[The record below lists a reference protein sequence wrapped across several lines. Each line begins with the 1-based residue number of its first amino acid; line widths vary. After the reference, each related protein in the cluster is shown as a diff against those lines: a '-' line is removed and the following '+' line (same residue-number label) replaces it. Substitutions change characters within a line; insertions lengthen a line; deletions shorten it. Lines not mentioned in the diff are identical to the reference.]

1 MSFSLNS
8 PYKKMKSKKGH
19 SQTKEIN
26 SINPDILNY
35 IQKVQNDKEKTKVIN
50 NSKNQLP
57 IQVERILT
65 NKLVN
70 SNIHGLSED
79 MTFDK
84 DKRFAAKKGLLYL
97 LNNLSSGTFCPD
109 IDEYFAKMREA
120 KIEEF
125 KKKPKLLEM
134 KNINDDD
141 LKMDKKKP
149 YNLVKKSPFRESSS
163 NIVQEDNIDEKNKN
177 VNLRLKENKI
187 DNSKYSEINEKYGL
201 KKYNNDYDAE
211 DLINLYDENEI
222 KDNTFQININ
232 KEKRFKMKLKNKK
245 NHN

>member
-26 SINPDILNY
+26 YINPDILNY

>member
-109 IDEYFAKMREA
+109 IEEYFAKMREA

>member
-97 LNNLSSGTFCPD
+97 LNNLSNGTFCPD
-109 IDEYFAKMREA
+109 IEEYFSKMKEAKM
-120 KIEEF
+120 EELKHKSRLLDTNLKSGDDSDG
-125 KKKPKLLEM
+125 KKKAGR
-134 KNINDDD
+134 
-141 LKMDKKKP
+141 
-149 YNLVKKSPFRESSS
+149 KKSNRESTFKRLL
-163 NIVQEDNIDEKNKN
+163 NNMDNNMENNQVNENKKNYFRKN
-177 VNLRLKENKI
+177 VGN
-187 DNSKYSEINEKYGL
+187 EIGEEIGI
-201 KKYNNDYDAE
+201 KKYENDFDAE
-211 DLINLYDENEI
+211 DLINLYDKKEI
-222 KDNTFQININ
+222 KDNTFQINFN
-232 KEKRFKMKLKNKK
+232 KEKMIKMKLKNENKINEK
-245 NHN
+245 

>member
-163 NIVQEDNIDEKNKN
+163 NIVQDGNIDEKNKN
-177 VNLRLKENKI
+177 VSLRLKENKI

>member
-149 YNLVKKSPFRESSS
+149 YNLV
-163 NIVQEDNIDEKNKN
+163 
-177 VNLRLKENKI
+177 
-187 DNSKYSEINEKYGL
+187 
-201 KKYNNDYDAE
+201 
-211 DLINLYDENEI
+211 
-222 KDNTFQININ
+222 
-232 KEKRFKMKLKNKK
+232 
-245 NHN
+245 

>member
-141 LKMDKKKP
+141 LKTDKKKP

>member
-187 DNSKYSEINEKYGL
+187 DNSKYSEMNEKYGL